1 MGSFRHRIGGLIQ
14 PIRRLVSQP
23 SLAESSYSGA
33 GEDRFV
39 LAWLQVVYG
48 LDIGKVRYC
57 DIGANHPRT
66 LNNTF
71 ALYLRGASGVLVE
84 PDPDL
89 VHILKQGRPRDTVLN
104 VGVAFDDQRS
114 ARLKRLSSN
123 VFNTF
128 LQSHADMVS
137 VSSKNWQ
144 PHQRQNVRDEVE
156 IRLVPANDILSK
168 HFADGIDFI
177 SIDAEGVDFPVL
189 QSIDFKRFRP
199 KMLCVEAS
207 RAPTEFDAVLN
218 PCGYELI
225 GRTPDNLLYRLAG

>member
-1 MGSFRHRIGGLIQ
+1 MRTLRHQIGDLIQ
-14 PIRRLVSQP
+14 PIRRFMSSPP
-23 SLAESSYSGA
+23 SLAENSYSGA

-48 LDIGKVRYC
+48 LDIAKVRYC
-57 DIGANHPRT
+57 DIGANHLRT

-71 ALYLRGASGVLVE
+71 ALYVRGASGVLVE
-84 PDPDL
+84 PDPNL
-89 VHILKQGRPRDTVLN
+89 VQLLKEDRPRDVVLN
-104 VGVAFDDQRS
+104 VGVAFDNQRS

-128 LQSHADMVS
+128 LQSQADLVS
-137 VSSKNWQ
+137 NSSRNWQ
-144 PHQRQNVRDEVE
+144 PDQRQNVVDEVDIE
-156 IRLVPANDILSK
+156 LTPANDILSK

-199 KMLCVEAS
+199 KMLCV
-207 RAPTEFDAVLN
+207 
-218 PCGYELI
+218 
-225 GRTPDNLLYRLAG
+225 